1 MSLSNENTQQFEN
14 ALMKLIEK
22 EDRKDRFAQP
32 WKNSDVVLVVEDK
45 ELHVHSITLSMV
57 SPVFEAM
64 FNGNFKEAQTKRV
77 VLEGKPYDTF
87 LYMLRMVYPF
97 EDIFLEDEILY
108 CERCSDKIGQ
118 QKDYTKAQ
126 RFVTRMKVF
135 FKSLQELYS
144 LTNEYLIDTI
154 TKKINEELSRQS
166 KQMYNSSHAL
176 HLLETAELIESE
188 DLKTA
193 CLDYIKQY
201 LRTTS
206 DMKSLLEGRNIS
218 LKTQIKMKGQLF
230 DYLVDRLAHS
240 SNGNAN
246 NRLYKNEL
254 KQLGEEFLSLALK
267 EEN

>member
-1 MSLSNENTQQFEN
+1 MSLSNEGKNM
-14 ALMKLIEK
+14 LKLIIEK
-22 EDRKDRFAQP
+22 ENRFTQP

-97 EDIFLEDEILY
+97 EDVFLEDEILY
-108 CERCSDKIGQ
+108 CEGCSTVKKGQ
-118 QKDYTKAQ
+118 RKDFTKEPP
-126 RFVTRMKVF
+126 RFGYYHGCSAE
-135 FKSLQELYS
+135 FKEKALYS

-193 CLDYIKQY
+193 CLDYIKRDLY
-201 LRTTS
+201 SLS
-206 DMKSLLEGRNIS
+206 NVDKLLEGRS
-218 LKTQIKMKGQLF
+218 FTLKTEMKIK
-230 DYLVDRLAHS
+230 
-240 SNGNAN
+240 
-246 NRLYKNEL
+246 
-254 KQLGEEFLSLALK
+254 
-267 EEN
+267 